1 MTAKLVWLPQAVTDA
16 REIYVQI
23 GLEQPQAAERF
34 LDSFERKAKLLSDQP
49 RLGVRRPEIRPS
61 TRMLIEAPFVM
72 LYETDPDADEGP
84 VDEVRIVRVV
94 DGRRDVQML
103 EGSEFRTY

>member
-1 MTAKLVWLPQAVTDA
+1 MPVNLVWHPQALADV

-34 LDSFERKAKLLSDQP
+34 FDAFERKARLLTDQP

-61 TRMLIEAPFVM
+61 ARMLVEAPFLM
-72 LYETDPDADEGP
+72 LYETVPDTNDGP
-84 VDEVRIVRVV
+84 IETVRIVRVI
-94 DGRRDVQML
+94 DGRRDL
-103 EGSEFRTY
+103 KGLP

>member
-1 MTAKLVWLPQAVTDA
+1 MPAKLVWLPQALTDV

-34 LDSFERKAKLLSDQP
+34 FDSFERKARLLSEQP

-61 TRMLIEAPFVM
+61 ARMLVEAPFIM
-72 LYETDPDADEGP
+72 LYETVPDTDEGP
-84 VDEVRIVRVV
+84 VDEVIVVRVV
-94 DGRRDVQML
+94 DGRRDLMTL
-103 EGSEFRTY
+103 S